1 MLYLCG
7 QCSKSHICPMRYS
20 EIIEGLRSA
29 PFVRL
34 LLPLAVGVI
43 FQARL
48 FTLKP
53 SAVYLCLALLLLM
66 LLTHRYAVSYA
77 RRWWFGFLT
86 FAFLFFA
93 GVALMQGVKQKS
105 DLPLAQKVNVVAL
118 LTDEPSAGANFTK
131 LNLTVQAYEDTASVW
146 HSVSEKILLYVRRD
160 SVAPQLKL
168 GDKLVARV
176 ALSPLPPPKN
186 PHEFDYSTYM
196 QQRGI
201 FASAF
206 ANSDSYAV
214 VSHNNIPQWK
224 IFPKELRKKALA
236 FFEQQGVRGE
246 ELAVLQ
252 ALTLGDKSLLDSD
265 LRQSYM
271 AAGAMHILAVSGLHV
286 GIISMILS
294 FLLKP
299 LERRRHG
306 RLLRGIIVLLCIWS
320 YALVAGFSASVL
332 RAAIMFSVLTVGG
345 MLNRRTNTYNTLAFS
360 AFLLCLFNPFCLFD
374 AGFHLSYAAVL
385 SILFFQ
391 PRIYRLLTFK
401 RWLPNAVWELVA
413 VSVAANIGTFPITI
427 FLFQQFPLYFIVTN
441 ILVTLPTIAVM
452 GGFLTTLAL
461 CWIPYV
467 GWLLAMGT
475 NYSIV
480 ALNFFIRLVEN
491 LPSSLLEAL
500 WITPLQT
507 WLLLLGITLASFFMW
522 TKKSKLLLL
531 ALSLLVVF
539 AGLRTVAKYKQ
550 AQQKVMAV
558 YSVKNASLITFVSGH
573 NGFVLCDSTDFSAN
587 FDFNVKAHMSKL
599 GFAGLKSLDKVA
611 LQQANR
617 EELNDKNICSGFI
630 AFSGKVVKIL
640 CDEKR
645 SKPSQPLP
653 VDYLVLTSQCT
664 LRPEQIL
671 EIYHPQHFIIDA
683 SVSARDANR
692 FKRAL
697 SERGIACHCVRD
709 SGAFIQVF

>member
-1 MLYLCG
+1 
-7 QCSKSHICPMRYS
+7 MRYS

-34 LLPLAVGVI
+34 LLPLSAGII

-48 FTLKP
+48 LALKP
-53 SAVYLCLALLLLM
+53 SAAYLCLALLLLM

-77 RRWWFGFLT
+77 RRWWFGFLA

-93 GVALMQGVKQKS
+93 GVALVQNVKQQS
-105 DLPLAQKVNVVAL
+105 DLPLAQKVNLLAL
-118 LTDEPSAGANFTK
+118 VSDEPSAGANFTK
-131 LNLTVQAYEDTASVW
+131 LSLTVQAYEDTASVW

-160 SVAPQLKL
+160 SVAPSLRF
-168 GDKLVARV
+168 GDKLVVRV
-176 ALSPLPPPKN
+176 ALSLLPPPKN
-186 PHEFDYSTYM
+186 PHEFDYSAYM
-196 QQRGI
+196 RQRGV

-214 VSHNNIPQWK
+214 VSRDNIPKWK
-224 IFPKELRKKALA
+224 IFPKEVRKSALA
-236 FFEQQGVRGE
+236 FFVQQGVVGE

-299 LERRRHG
+299 LERRRYG
-306 RLLRGIIVLLCIWS
+306 KLLRGVIVLLCIWS

-332 RAAIMFSVLTVGG
+332 RAAIMFSVLTIGG
-345 MLNRRTNTYNTLAFS
+345 MLNRRTNTYNTLTFS
-360 AFLLCLFNPFCLFD
+360 AFLLCLSDPLCLFD
-374 AGFHLSYAAVL
+374 AGFQLSYAAVL

-401 RWLPNAVWELVA
+401 RWLPDAVWGLVA

-441 ILVTLPTIAVM
+441 MLVNIPTILVM
-452 GGFLTTLAL
+452 GGFLATLAL
-461 CWIPYV
+461 CWIPHV

-480 ALNFFIRLVEN
+480 ALNFCIRLVEN

-522 TKKSKLLLL
+522 TKRSKLLML
-531 ALSLLVVF
+531 ALALLVVF
-539 AGLRTVAKYKQ
+539 AGLRAVSKFEQ

-558 YSVKNASLITFVSGH
+558 YSVKNASLITFVNGH
-573 NGFVLCDSTDFSAN
+573 RGFALCDSADFFNN
-587 FDFNVKAHMSKL
+587 FDFNVKAHLSKL
-599 GFAGLKSLDKVA
+599 GFAGLKSLDRIA
-611 LQQANR
+611 LRQASR
-617 EELNDKNICSGFI
+617 EELSGKNICSGFV

-640 CDEKR
+640 YDENR
-645 SKPSQPLP
+645 SKPQQPLP
-653 VDYLVLTSQCT
+653 VDYLVLTSQCK
-664 LRPEQIL
+664 LRPEQVL

-683 SVSARDANR
+683 SVSVRDAAR
-692 FKRAL
+692 FKRTL
-697 SERGIACHCVRD
+697 SEREIACHSVRD
-709 SGAFIQVF
+709 SGAFVQEF